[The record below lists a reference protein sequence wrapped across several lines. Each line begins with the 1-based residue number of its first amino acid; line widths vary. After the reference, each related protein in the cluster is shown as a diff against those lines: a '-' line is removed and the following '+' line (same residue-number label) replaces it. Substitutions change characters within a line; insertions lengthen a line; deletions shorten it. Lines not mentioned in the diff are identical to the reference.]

1 MPPLRSIPPITST
14 GNRRRKDPARLDG
27 LAHMSLGRYIAE
39 RRGSSF
45 STGNIERDSWDISK
59 HIYKKPERKPTRT
72 IRYEPKIECIT
83 DVIEDFNSDGDLGVI
98 LQFRGLKFLSDTF
111 TKSKR
116 DHGSN
121 SCVYYMP
128 VSYKWN
134 KADLIL
140 LTRRDILESKVQ
152 PRKGGGNLLFSDE
165 SYIPGLMETYD
176 PLSMKVIQ
184 KNGLTVISYKRK

>member
-1 MPPLRSIPPITST
+1 MSHLRSIPPITST
-14 GNRRRKDPARLDG
+14 GNKRRKDPARLDG

-98 LQFRGLKFLSDTF
+98 LQFRGLEFLSDTF

-116 DHGSN
+116 DYGSN
-121 SCVYYMP
+121 SCVYYAS
-128 VSYKWN
+128 VNYKWN

-140 LTRRDILESKVQ
+140 STKENIFESKVQ
-152 PRKGGGNLLFSDE
+152 LQKGGNQLFSDE
-165 SYIPGLMETYD
+165 SYIPKIMETYN
-176 PLSMKVIQ
+176 PLSMEVIQ
-184 KNGLTVISYKRK
+184 KNGLIIISYKRK